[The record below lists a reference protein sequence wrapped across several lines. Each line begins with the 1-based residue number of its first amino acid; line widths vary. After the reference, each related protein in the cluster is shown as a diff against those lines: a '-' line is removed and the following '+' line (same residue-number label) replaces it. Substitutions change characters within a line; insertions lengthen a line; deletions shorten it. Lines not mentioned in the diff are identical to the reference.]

1 MNRLNNSICPIR
13 DPQVIRVLE
22 RMNNERKHPPQELFR
37 EAPALDPE
45 RFSSY
50 GFSIAPEQGELIYLL
65 CRAMK
70 ATRVVDFATSVGM
83 SALYFAAAMKD
94 NGGGLVIGSEMVREK
109 AEVAS
114 RNLAEAGLTSFVD
127 IRVGDA
133 RETLKDLGGPV
144 DFILIDGFPLAD
156 GPSLARKVTEI
167 VAPQLRVGGYI
178 LNDNAE
184 PDFLS
189 YVRDPQNGFIS
200 ITLPIKRGTEL
211 ALKIS

>member
-1 MNRLNNSICPIR
+1 
-13 DPQVIRVLE
+13 
-22 RMNNERKHPPQELFR
+22 
-37 EAPALDPE
+37 
-45 RFSSY
+45 
-50 GFSIAPEQGELIYLL
+50 
-65 CRAMK
+65 MK

-109 AEVAS
+109 ADVAA

-144 DFILIDGFPLAD
+144 DFILIDGFHLAD
-156 GPSLARKVTEI
+156 GPSLARQVTEI

-200 ITLPIKRGTEL
+200 ITSPIKRGTEL

>member
-1 MNRLNNSICPIR
+1 
-13 DPQVIRVLE
+13 
-22 RMNNERKHPPQELFR
+22 MNNERKHPPQEMFR
-37 EAPALDPE
+37 EAPVLDPE
-45 RFSSY
+45 KFSGY

-156 GPSLARKVTEI
+156 GPSLARQVTEI

>member
-1 MNRLNNSICPIR
+1 MSRLNNSISPIR

-22 RMNNERKHPPQELFR
+22 RMSNERKHPPQELFR
-37 EAPALDPE
+37 KASVLDPE
-45 RFSSY
+45 KLSGY

-156 GPSLARKVTEI
+156 GPSLARQVTEI

>member
-1 MNRLNNSICPIR
+1 MSRLNNSICPIR

-45 RFSSY
+45 KIFQLWLFHSPRT
-50 GFSIAPEQGELIYLL
+50 GGTYLL
-65 CRAMK
+65 TVPGNESHSRCGLCNFCRY
-70 ATRVVDFATSVGM
+70 V
-83 SALYFAAAMKD
+83 SALFCRCD
-94 NGGGLVIGSEMVREK
+94 ERGLVIGSEMVREK

-189 YVRDPQNGFIS
+189 YIRDPQNGFIS

>member
-1 MNRLNNSICPIR
+1 
-13 DPQVIRVLE
+13 
-22 RMNNERKHPPQELFR
+22 MNNERKHPPQELFR
-37 EAPALDPE
+37 EAPVLDPE
-45 RFSSY
+45 KFSGY

-156 GPSLARKVTEI
+156 GPSLARQVTEI

>member
-1 MNRLNNSICPIR
+1 MIL
-13 DPQVIRVLE
+13 
-22 RMNNERKHPPQELFR
+22 KK
-37 EAPALDPE
+37 
-45 RFSSY
+45 FSSY

>member
-1 MNRLNNSICPIR
+1 
-13 DPQVIRVLE
+13 
-22 RMNNERKHPPQELFR
+22 MNNERKHPPQEMFR
-37 EAPALDPE
+37 EAPVLDPE
-45 RFSSY
+45 KFSGY

-133 RETLKDLGGPV
+133 RETLKDLGDPV

-156 GPSLARKVTEI
+156 GPSLARQVTEI

>member
-1 MNRLNNSICPIR
+1 MNANIPRRNCFAKLRHLI
-13 DPQVIRVLE
+13 L
-22 RMNNERKHPPQELFR
+22 KK
-37 EAPALDPE
+37 
-45 RFSSY
+45 FSSY

>member
-1 MNRLNNSICPIR
+1 MRPFQL
-13 DPQVIRVLE
+13 
-22 RMNNERKHPPQELFR
+22 
-37 EAPALDPE
+37 
-45 RFSSY
+45 
-50 GFSIAPEQGELIYLL
+50 
-65 CRAMK
+65 AMK

-144 DFILIDGFPLAD
+144 DFILIDHHFFNFKP
-156 GPSLARKVTEI
+156 EI
-167 VAPQLRVGGYI
+167 WPTFWMY
-178 LNDNAE
+178 
-184 PDFLS
+184 
-189 YVRDPQNGFIS
+189 
-200 ITLPIKRGTEL
+200 
-211 ALKIS
+211 

>member
-1 MNRLNNSICPIR
+1 
-13 DPQVIRVLE
+13 
-22 RMNNERKHPPQELFR
+22 MNNERKHPPQELFR